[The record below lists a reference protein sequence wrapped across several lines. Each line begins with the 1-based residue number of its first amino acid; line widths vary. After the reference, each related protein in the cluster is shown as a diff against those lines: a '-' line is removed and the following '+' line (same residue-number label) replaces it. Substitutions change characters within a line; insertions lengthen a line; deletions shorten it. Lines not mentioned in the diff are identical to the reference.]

1 VSSEKTVFPD
11 LETLCFGLADVI
23 VRVIQS
29 HLKEHDYFTFALA
42 GGTTPKRLYE
52 ILAQFHG
59 EEIPWSRVYIF
70 FGDERCV
77 PPDHLQS
84 NFAMVQKALLS
95 NIQIPF
101 QNINRIPG
109 ELDPPEKAAEVYEK
123 VLRQYLHAEGEAP
136 STFSFDLILLGM
148 GKDGHT
154 ASLFPGDS
162 ALKEVNQWAVSVNSP
177 PYTEPRRRIT
187 LTLPVINR
195 SRNIFFMVSGEEK
208 KDVVQSLL
216 NEPDK
221 AGSIFPAGMVST
233 PGRLHWFLDESAYG
247 VGTG

>member
-1 VSSEKTVFPD
+1 VSPEKTVFPD
-11 LETLCFGLADVI
+11 LETLSFGLSEEV

-29 HLKEHDYFTFALA
+29 HLKEQEYFSIALA
-42 GGTTPKRLYE
+42 GGNTPKRLYE
-52 ILAQFHG
+52 ILAQSHG
-59 EEIPWSRVYIF
+59 KEIPWSRIFIF

-95 NIQIPF
+95 NIQIPS

-109 ELDPPEKAAEVYEK
+109 EIDPPEKAAEVYEK
-123 VLRQYLHAEGEAP
+123 VLKQYLHREGEAP
-136 STFSFDLILLGM
+136 SSFSFDLMLLGI

-154 ASLFPGDS
+154 ASLFPGDN
-162 ALKEVNQWAVSVNSP
+162 ALNEVNRWVVSVTSP
-177 PYTEPRRRIT
+177 PYAEPRRRIT
-187 LTLPVINR
+187 LTLPVINE

-208 KDVVQSLL
+208 KDVVQSLM

-221 AGSIFPAGMVST
+221 AGVVFPGGMVSS
-233 PGRLHWFLDESAYG
+233 PGRLHWFLDESAYDVVSG
-247 VGTG
+247 